1 MGTNLP
7 KIFKFAELLN
17 NFRDIKRGVLANG
30 TDRFENDIEHVCM
43 LTLMADYII
52 SVENLDLDRAKVMRY
67 CLAHDLVEI
76 YAGDTYA
83 YSKDKEHVNS
93 KKDRELVAYKRLVT
107 EFPEH
112 KEFLKNIEGYEVRLD
127 EESQFV
133 YALDKLYP
141 SLNIYLDN
149 GNSWKKNKV
158 GLSDVIAY
166 KGEKMKFSPVVQK
179 YWNELRELLEVNQHK
194 LFPN

>member
-17 NFRDIKRGVLANG
+17 NFRDIKRGVLVNG
-30 TDRFENDIEHVCM
+30 TERWENDIEHVCM
-43 LTLMADYII
+43 LALMADYII
-52 SVENLDLDRAKVMRY
+52 SVENLNLDRAKVMRY

-83 YSKDKEHVNS
+83 YSTDKEYVNS
-93 KKDRELVAYKRLVT
+93 KKDRELAAYKRLTT

-112 KEFLKNIEGYEVRLD
+112 KEFLKNIEGYEVMLD
-127 EESQFV
+127 EEARFV

-179 YWNELRELLEVNQHK
+179 YWDELRELLEINQHK
-194 LFPN
+194 LFPK